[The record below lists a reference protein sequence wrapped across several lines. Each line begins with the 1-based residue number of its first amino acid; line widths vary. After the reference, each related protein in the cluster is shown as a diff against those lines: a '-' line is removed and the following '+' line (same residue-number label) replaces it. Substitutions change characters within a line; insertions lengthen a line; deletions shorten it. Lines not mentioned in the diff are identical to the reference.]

1 MPKEANPS
9 MLTNLQ
15 GTKVRI
21 IKTMKVMMDDFKNKD
36 MNKNEVVGLDL
47 EVTGSPETTEMRTS
61 VVIAIK
67 MMISNET
74 TNTEYFYF
82 ISELLGQQSRSK
94 HAIYDTTTTLNSTY
108 NSKQY
113 LLIGLKHADSLT
125 NVSHFTINITLL
137 E

>member
-82 ISELLGQQSRSK
+82 ISELLG
-94 HAIYDTTTTLNSTY
+94 
-108 NSKQY
+108 
-113 LLIGLKHADSLT
+113 
-125 NVSHFTINITLL
+125 
-137 E
+137 

>member
-1 MPKEANPS
+1 

-82 ISELLGQQSRSK
+82 ISELLG
-94 HAIYDTTTTLNSTY
+94 
-108 NSKQY
+108 
-113 LLIGLKHADSLT
+113 
-125 NVSHFTINITLL
+125 
-137 E
+137 

>member
-1 MPKEANPS
+1 MVKLHLTTGKLRLNMPKEASPS

-47 EVTGSPETTEMRTS
+47 EVTGNPETTEMRTS

-82 ISELLGQQSRSK
+82 ISELLG
-94 HAIYDTTTTLNSTY
+94 
-108 NSKQY
+108 
-113 LLIGLKHADSLT
+113 
-125 NVSHFTINITLL
+125 
-137 E
+137 

>member
-1 MPKEANPS
+1 

-47 EVTGSPETTEMRTS
+47 EVTGSPETIEMRTS

-82 ISELLGQQSRSK
+82 ISELLG
-94 HAIYDTTTTLNSTY
+94 
-108 NSKQY
+108 
-113 LLIGLKHADSLT
+113 
-125 NVSHFTINITLL
+125 
-137 E
+137 

>member
-74 TNTEYFYF
+74 TNIEYFYF
-82 ISELLGQQSRSK
+82 ISELLG
-94 HAIYDTTTTLNSTY
+94 
-108 NSKQY
+108 
-113 LLIGLKHADSLT
+113 
-125 NVSHFTINITLL
+125 
-137 E
+137 

>member
-1 MPKEANPS
+1 

-47 EVTGSPETTEMRTS
+47 EVTGNPETTEMRTS

-82 ISELLGQQSRSK
+82 ISELLG
-94 HAIYDTTTTLNSTY
+94 
-108 NSKQY
+108 
-113 LLIGLKHADSLT
+113 
-125 NVSHFTINITLL
+125 
-137 E
+137 